1 MNRQLWD
8 VSERGRVRVHLS
20 GAPFPLL
27 CPGFSHPRSAPQSI
41 LAPLLEHSGC
51 DLSSSASWQSA
62 ASWANQHC
70 RAEPTARKGPRTS
83 WCWEAAW
90 VLAKWA
96 LQGRERRGTRCAPG
110 GQQQGHP
117 RVLASCCWV
126 LRAGRQWC
134 EVSRRSHHGE
144 GRQRCVGSASSQP
157 RPYLG
162 LYRELLQHLH
172 VEPAVTHG

>member
-1 MNRQLWD
+1 M
-8 VSERGRVRVHLS
+8 HLS

-70 RAEPTARKGPRTS
+70 RAEPAARKGPRTS

-96 LQGRERRGTRCAPG
+96 LQRRERRGTRCAPG

-144 GRQRCVGSASSQP
+144 GRQRCGVRQQYLGTWG
-157 RPYLG
+157 PYLG